1 MSSAHINADPGA
13 FADTVLLPG
22 DPCRARHIATTLLD
36 DAIEVSN
43 VRNMSGFTGA
53 WRGQRLSVMG
63 TGMGIPSLLI
73 YATELAR
80 DYGVKRLV
88 RLGTCGA
95 IVPELALGS
104 IVVALGAG
112 TDSRVNRIR
121 FRDYDFPATA
131 SWPLLE
137 RVTQTARD
145 RGQAV
150 HVGNVFSSDQFY
162 HPDAELRDSLARLG
176 FLAIEM
182 ETAGL
187 YGAAAELGVQVLAVL
202 TVSDQL
208 GQSSGMNPAQR
219 ETGLDEMTRLVLDA
233 LAADSSATGGN
244 P

>member
-1 MSSAHINADPGA
+1 MNSLHVNAEPST

-22 DPCRARHIATTLLD
+22 DPRRAQHIASALLED
-36 DAIEVSN
+36 SREITN
-43 VRNMSGFTGA
+43 VRNMLGFTGS

-63 TGMGIPSLLI
+63 SGMGIPSILI
-73 YATELAR
+73 YATELVR
-80 DYGVKRLV
+80 HYGVKRLI

-95 IVPELALGS
+95 VAPGLKLGS

-121 FRDYDFPATA
+121 FRGYDFPATA

-137 RVTQTARD
+137 RVVHQARA

-162 HPDAELRDSLARLG
+162 HPDAELKNALASLG

-187 YGAAAELGVQVLAVL
+187 YGVAAELGIEALAVL
-202 TVSDQL
+202 TVSDQAD
-208 GQSSGMNPAQR
+208 GPDHMSSGAR
-219 ETGLDEMTRLVLDA
+219 ESGLDDMVRLVLDS
-233 LAADSSATGGN
+233 LTGE
-244 P
+244 

>member
-1 MSSAHINADPGA
+1 MSSLHINADSGA

-22 DPCRARHIATTLLD
+22 DPCRAQHIASTLLD
-36 DAIEVSN
+36 DAIEVTD
-43 VRNMSGFTGA
+43 VRNMLGFTGG
-53 WRGQRLSVMG
+53 WNGRRVSVMG
-63 TGMGIPSLLI
+63 TGMGIPSTLI

-80 DYGVKRLV
+80 TYGVKRFV

-95 IVPELALGS
+95 IAPDLELGS
-104 IVVALGAG
+104 IVVAIGAG

-121 FRDYDFPATA
+121 LRDYDFPATA

-137 RVTQTARD
+137 RLMRTASD

-162 HPDAELRDSLARLG
+162 HPDAELRKALARLG

-187 YGAAAELGVQVLAVL
+187 YGAAAELGVQALAVL
-202 TVSDQL
+202 TVSDQIDL
-208 GQSSGMNPAQR
+208 ANSMSTEQR
-219 ETGLDEMTRLVLDA
+219 ETGLDEMTRLVLDS
-233 LAADSSATGGN
+233 LTAD
-244 P
+244 

>member
-1 MSSAHINADPGA
+1 MSSAHINAGPGA

-43 VRNMSGFTGA
+43 VRNMLGFTGA
-53 WRGQRLSVMG
+53 WHGQRLSVMG
-63 TGMGIPSLLI
+63 TGMGIPSTLI
-73 YATELAR
+73 YVTELAR
-80 DYGVKRLV
+80 NYGVKRFV

-95 IVPELALGS
+95 IAPELELGS

-137 RVTQTARD
+137 RVARMARN
-145 RGQAV
+145 RGQKV

-162 HPDAELRDSLARLG
+162 HPDVELRKSLARLG
-176 FLAIEM
+176 FLGIEM

-187 YGAAAELGVQVLAVL
+187 YGVAPELGVEALAVL
-202 TVSDQL
+202 TISDQL
-208 GQSSGMNPAQR
+208 DRLGHMSPAQR
-219 ETGLDEMTRLVLDA
+219 ETGLDDMARLVLDA
-233 LAADSSATGGN
+233 LAADSSASGSN

>member
-22 DPCRARHIATTLLD
+22 DPCRAQHIASTLLD
-36 DAIEVSN
+36 DAIEVTD
-43 VRNMSGFTGA
+43 VRNMLGFTGG
-53 WRGQRLSVMG
+53 WNGMRVSVMG
-63 TGMGIPSLLI
+63 AGMGIPSTLI

-80 DYGVKRLV
+80 HYGVRRFV

-95 IVPELALGS
+95 IAPGLELGS

-137 RVTQTARD
+137 RLMRTAHEH
-145 RGQAV
+145 GQEV
-150 HVGNVFSSDQFY
+150 QVGNVFSSDQFY
-162 HPDAELRDSLARLG
+162 HPDTALRESLARLG

-187 YGAAAELGVQVLAVL
+187 YGAAAELGVQALSVL

-208 GQSSGMNPAQR
+208 DQPGHMSPEQR
-219 ETGLDEMTRLVLDA
+219 ETGLDDMTRLVLDA
-233 LAADSSATGGN
+233 LAAD
-244 P
+244 

>member
-1 MSSAHINADPGA
+1 MNSIHVNAEPSA

-22 DPCRARHIATTLLD
+22 DPRRAQHIANALLENSRE
-36 DAIEVSN
+36 ITN
-43 VRNMSGFTGA
+43 VRNMLGFTGS
-53 WRGQRLSVMG
+53 WRGRRLSVMG
-63 TGMGIPSLLI
+63 SGMGIPSILI
-73 YATELAR
+73 YATELVR
-80 DYGVKRLV
+80 QYGVKRLV

-95 IVPELALGS
+95 VAPGLELGS

-137 RVTQTARD
+137 RVMHQARA

-162 HPDAELRDSLARLG
+162 HPDADLNKVLARLG

-187 YGAAAELGVQVLAVL
+187 YGVAAELGIEALSVL
-202 TVSDQL
+202 TVSDQAA
-208 GQSSGMNPAQR
+208 GPDNMSSGAR
-219 ETGLDEMTRLVLDA
+219 ESGLDDMVRLVLDS
-233 LAADSSATGGN
+233 LTGV
-244 P
+244 

>member
-1 MSSAHINADPGA
+1 MSSAHINAAPGA
-13 FADTVLLPG
+13 FADAILLPG
-22 DPCRARHIATTLLD
+22 DPSRARHIASTLLD
-36 DAIEVSN
+36 GAIEVTN
-43 VRNMSGFTGA
+43 VRNMQGFTGS
-53 WRGQRLSVMG
+53 WHGMRVSVMG
-63 TGMGIPSLLI
+63 TGMGIPSALI

-80 DYGVKRLV
+80 HYGVKRFV

-95 IVPELALGS
+95 VAPGLDLGS

-137 RVTQTARD
+137 RLMRVAAE
-145 RGQAV
+145 RGLAV
-150 HVGNVFSSDQFY
+150 QVGNVFSSDQFY
-162 HPDAELRDSLARLG
+162 HPDPELKQSLARLG

-187 YGAAAELGVQVLAVL
+187 YGAAAELGVQAIAVM

-208 GQSSGMNPAQR
+208 DRHGSMSLEQR
-219 ETGLDEMTRLVLDA
+219 ETGLDDMTRLALDS
-233 LAADSSATGGN
+233 LVAD
-244 P
+244 

>member
-1 MSSAHINADPGA
+1 MSSAHINAGPGA

-43 VRNMSGFTGA
+43 VRNMLGFTGA
-53 WRGQRLSVMG
+53 WHGQRLSIMG
-63 TGMGIPSLLI
+63 TGMGIPSTLI
-73 YATELAR
+73 YVTELTR
-80 DYGVKRLV
+80 NYGVKRFV

-95 IVPELALGS
+95 IAPELELGS

-137 RVTQTARD
+137 RVARMARN
-145 RGQAV
+145 RGQKV

-162 HPDAELRDSLARLG
+162 HPDVELRKSLARLG
-176 FLAIEM
+176 FLGIEM

-187 YGAAAELGVQVLAVL
+187 YGVAPELGVEALAVL
-202 TVSDQL
+202 TISDQL
-208 GQSSGMNPAQR
+208 DRSSSMSPAQR
-219 ETGLDEMTRLVLDA
+219 ETGLDDMTRLVLDA
-233 LAADSSATGGN
+233 LAADSSASGSN

>member
-1 MSSAHINADPGA
+1 MSSAHINAKTGA

-22 DPCRARHIATTLLD
+22 DPRRAQHIATTLLD
-36 DAIEVSN
+36 NAVEVTN
-43 VRNMSGFTGA
+43 VRNMLGFTGG
-53 WRGQRLSVMG
+53 WRGRRLSVMA

-80 DYGVKRLV
+80 DYGVTRFV

-95 IVPELALGS
+95 IAPGLGLGS

-121 FRDYDFPATA
+121 FGDYDFPATA

-137 RVTQTARD
+137 KLARTARA
-145 RGQAV
+145 RGQTV
-150 HVGNVFSSDQFY
+150 HIGNVFSSDLFY
-162 HPDAELRDSLARLG
+162 HPDAELGKSLQRMA

-187 YGAAAELGVQVLAVL
+187 YGVAAELGVEALAVL
-202 TVSDQL
+202 TVSDEL
-208 GQSSGMNPAQR
+208 DRPGGMSATQR
-219 ETGLDEMTRLVLDA
+219 ESGLDDMTRLVLDS
-233 LAADSSATGGN
+233 LAVD
-244 P
+244 

>member
-13 FADTVLLPG
+13 FADIILLPG
-22 DPCRARHIATTLLD
+22 DPCRAQHIASTLLD
-36 DAIEVSN
+36 GAVQVTD
-43 VRNMSGFTGA
+43 VRNMLGFTGG
-53 WRGQRLSVMG
+53 WNGMRVSVMG
-63 TGMGIPSLLI
+63 SGMGIPSTLI
-73 YATELAR
+73 YVTELAR
-80 DYGVKRLV
+80 NYGVRRFV

-95 IVPELALGS
+95 VAPGLELGS

-137 RVTQTARD
+137 RLMRTAYERD
-145 RGQAV
+145 QAV
-150 HVGNVFSSDQFY
+150 QVGNVFSSDQFY
-162 HPDAELRDSLARLG
+162 HPDAELRKSLARLG

-187 YGAAAELGVQVLAVL
+187 YGAAAELGVQALAVL

-208 GQSSGMNPAQR
+208 DRPGHMSPR
-219 ETGLDEMTRLVLDA
+219 
-233 LAADSSATGGN
+233 AARDGPG
-244 P
+244 

>member
-1 MSSAHINADPGA
+1 
-13 FADTVLLPG
+13 
-22 DPCRARHIATTLLD
+22 LLD

-43 VRNMSGFTGA
+43 VRNMLGFTGA

-63 TGMGIPSLLI
+63 TGMGIPSMLI

-80 DYGVKRLV
+80 NYGVKRFV
-88 RLGTCGA
+88 RVGTCGA
-95 IVPELALGS
+95 IAPELELGS

-137 RVTQTARD
+137 RVARMARD

-150 HVGNVFSSDQFY
+150 HIGNVFSSDQFY
-162 HPDAELRDSLARLG
+162 HPDAELRKSLGRLG

-187 YGAAAELGVQVLAVL
+187 YGVAPELGVEALAVL
-202 TVSDQL
+202 TISDHL
-208 GQSSGMNPAQR
+208 DRSGHMSPAQR
-219 ETGLDEMTRLVLDA
+219 ESGLDDMTRLVLDA
-233 LAADSSATGGN
+233 LAANSAVNGSN

>member
-1 MSSAHINADPGA
+1 MSSAHINAGPGA

-43 VRNMSGFTGA
+43 VRNMLGFTGA
-53 WRGQRLSVMG
+53 WHGQRLSIMG
-63 TGMGIPSLLI
+63 TGMGIPSTLI
-73 YATELAR
+73 YVTELAR
-80 DYGVKRLV
+80 NYGVKRFV

-95 IVPELALGS
+95 IAPELELGS

-137 RVTQTARD
+137 RVARMARN
-145 RGQAV
+145 RGQKV

-162 HPDAELRDSLARLG
+162 HPDVELRKSLARLG
-176 FLAIEM
+176 FLGIEM

-187 YGAAAELGVQVLAVL
+187 YVVAPELGVEALAVL
-202 TVSDQL
+202 TISDQL
-208 GQSSGMNPAQR
+208 DRSSSMSPAQR
-219 ETGLDEMTRLVLDA
+219 ETGLDDMTRLVLDA
-233 LAADSSATGGN
+233 LAADSSASGSN